1 MANIDWE
8 TRAKERRVEN
18 KRLHKKIKELTL
30 SRNGWKEKATQRKD
44 NLDEMVKKIAVVK
57 KNFQEI
63 MGI

>member
-8 TRAKERRVEN
+8 TRAKDRRAEN
-18 KRLHKKIKELTL
+18 KRLQKKIKELTL

-44 NLDEMVKKIAVVK
+44 NLDEMAKKIAVVK
-57 KNFQEI
+57 KNLQEI